1 MASRLE
7 VFSSQSCSK
16 RSQEQF
22 GVFCSLSEEAKA
34 DFERWCRVVS
44 LPAGAVL
51 MREEDV
57 VNQLFIVCSGRV
69 KISCTSKQGK
79 TMSLKIVG
87 PGEII
92 GLSSAL
98 AGSQSEICAK
108 TIEPCTVNVLRSNDF
123 LAFIERYGEASL
135 IAAYAL
141 AEECKSTFS
150 GARSLALSG
159 SVAGR
164 LAGLLLEWG
173 KTSSSTDSCGLRF
186 NMTLTHEDLAEFTGS
201 CRETVTRAL
210 GKFQTDSLIEIRG
223 TTVHILDPEKLAQ
236 FSV

>member
-1 MASRLE
+1 MVSSPR
-7 VFSSQSCSK
+7 VSSSQACSN
-16 RSQEQF
+16 RSHEQF

-34 DFERWCRVVS
+34 DFERWCRVIS

-51 MREEDV
+51 MREEDIV
-57 VNQLFIVCSGRV
+57 SQLFIVCSGRV
-69 KISCTSKQGK
+69 KISCTSKRGK

-87 PGEII
+87 PGEVI

-98 AGSQSEICAK
+98 AGSRSEICAK

-123 LAFIERYGEASL
+123 LMFIERYGEASL
-135 IAAYAL
+135 IAAHAL

-173 KTSSSTDSCGLRF
+173 KTSPSTGSCGLRF